1 MFFEK
6 YQIELIT
13 TGILLLFILVIRYL
27 LITLITKISRRN
39 GINLARIHLMNRY
52 VSVTLF
58 IVALLV
64 IPFIF
69 GTNMRDL
76 ALVFSSI
83 FAVIGIGLFAIWSI
97 LSNITSG
104 IIMFFSFPYK
114 VGDKIQIHDKDF
126 PIEGII
132 EDIRAFQLHLR
143 LDNGDL
149 VTYPNNLMLQ
159 KAVTLIE
166 KDAIDDLF
174 EDGTDMI

>member
-1 MFFEK
+1 MSFET
-6 YQIELIT
+6 YQTELIT
-13 TGILLLFILVIRYL
+13 TGFLLVILLVIRFI
-27 LITLITKISRRN
+27 LITLITKISRKR

-52 VSVTLF
+52 ISVTLF
-58 IVALLV
+58 LIAFIS

-69 GTNMRDL
+69 GKNFEDL

-159 KAVTLIE
+159 KAVTLIK
-166 KDAIDDLF
+166 KDAIDELF